1 MHHLQTPN
9 FYATY
14 GTYITSNPPISHIFL
29 VNFCIGQLLPGHE
42 AVKKL
47 SVVGCRLSV
56 VGCREREP
64 GLRGKITQIIENLLN
79 TPERKLSIAG
89 TGCPQ
94 WRF

>member
-47 SVVGCRLSV
+47 SVVGCR
-56 VGCREREP
+56 EREP